1 MLFMNVLCS
10 TRSSV
15 LKFITKRIYT
25 AGIWYF
31 DFSQETKSPHVWN
44 LPAPYVSC
52 RIHSNSRFTF
62 SWCIELVVH
71 KKLWMFLGSSEM
83 SSGSVSTDSVES
95 LVSSMVSST
104 ALDSPPLSNLRKL
117 LFLGFPSSCSMI
129 LNICLQIQVS
139 IWSRSEKCMLIMSAH
154 SFWNL
159 VSVEDVIKPAMHL
172 EMWGTTLR
180 ICSQMR
186 IHPNIQTRG
195 AVCYRTAN
203 RYPKPTNVSS
213 AGSPV

>member
-1 MLFMNVLCS
+1 M
-10 TRSSV
+10 
-15 LKFITKRIYT
+15 
-25 AGIWYF
+25 
-31 DFSQETKSPHVWN
+31 WN

-52 RIHSNSRFTF
+52 RTHSNSRFTF
-62 SWCIELVVH
+62 SWCFELVVH
-71 KKLWMFLGSSEM
+71 KKLRMFLGSSEV

-129 LNICLQIQVS
+129 LNICLQIQTS
-139 IWSRSEKCMLIMSAH
+139 IWSRSEKRMLMMSAH

-159 VSVEDVIKPAMHL
+159 ISVEDVIKPAMHL

-203 RYPKPTNVSS
+203 RYPKPTSLSS
-213 AGSPV
+213 AGNPV